1 MPVHFE
7 LKHFKELNIDELYA
21 IMQLRQRVFVLEQ
34 NCAFVDC
41 DDLDQPSWHLMC
53 YTDGHKL
60 AAYSRLVP
68 LDAAYPGYTSI
79 GRVVSDPKLRKEGYG
94 KLLMAE
100 ALEQCQKLFGSIP
113 LKIGAQLYLK
123 RFYES
128 YGFISLDD
136 IYIEDGIEHVH
147 MVRE

>member
-1 MPVHFE
+1 MSVYFE
-7 LKHFKELNIDELYA
+7 LKHFKELNNDELYA

-53 YTDGHKL
+53 YVDGHKL

-68 LDAAYPGYTSI
+68 VNAAYPGYASI
-79 GRVVSDPKLRKEGYG
+79 GRVASDPKYRKEGYG
-94 KLLMAE
+94 RLLMTE
-100 ALEQCQKLFGSIP
+100 SLVRCHELFGDVP

-128 YGFISLDD
+128 YGFVGIGE
-136 IYIEDGIEHVH
+136 IYVEDNIEHIH